1 MELLLSDK
9 QGGRFL
15 DSNLYD
21 SEICLGSGFGV
32 SMRQNQQVTP
42 NVALIS
48 FLCCSSVLIWS
59 FPGWWHKANK
69 DGYETCSH
77 RQPLS
82 QSPIP
87 WGK

>member
-15 DSNLYD
+15 DPNLYD

-32 SMRQNQQVTP
+32 SMRQNRQVTP

-48 FLCCSSVLIWS
+48 FLCCSSVLI
-59 FPGWWHKANK
+59 
-69 DGYETCSH
+69 
-77 RQPLS
+77 
-82 QSPIP
+82 
-87 WGK
+87 